1 MIHRFD
7 KESGL
12 LFPSVAEFKRAPSA
26 LAAIILKV
34 LSGLGFIRVATNKET
49 GLLETTN
56 LTILNVFLVR
66 FGPMREDTLVKVLIS
81 SQVRIARIY
90 DCSWKSDDC
99 RCRLLAACLR
109 LLCGM
114 VWRGFFTTVIGG
126 RSGRVLFWDC
136 YSRNVHAETKLLQQ
150 AL

>member
-1 MIHRFD
+1 MHVTLKFVIHRFD

-26 LAAIILKV
+26 LTAIILKV

-81 SQVRIARIY
+81 SQVRIAR
-90 DCSWKSDDC
+90 S
-99 RCRLLAACLR
+99 LAVAGNL
-109 LLCGM
+109 
-114 VWRGFFTTVIGG
+114 TTVGVG
-126 RSGRVLFWDC
+126 CWQRVCVCCAVWYGVASL
-136 YSRNVHAETKLLQQ
+136 RR
-150 AL
+150 

>member
-1 MIHRFD
+1 MHVTLKFVIHRFD

-26 LAAIILKV
+26 LTAIILKV

-81 SQVRIARIY
+81 SQVRIARSLTVAGNLTTAGVGCWQRVCVCCAVWY
-90 DCSWKSDDC
+90 GVAS
-99 RCRLLAACLR
+99 LR
-109 LLCGM
+109 
-114 VWRGFFTTVIGG
+114 R
-126 RSGRVLFWDC
+126 
-136 YSRNVHAETKLLQQ
+136 
-150 AL
+150 